1 MHYQPILKSIRYMA
15 SLQGDFDWPTGEIE
29 ERNGGYF
36 FAGDGYEW
44 TSTITGHKSGVNVRV
59 DKIKNVSNRP
69 IALRTALSR
78 FSFFGGEYEVFTQ
91 YNEWCGEGYGKWQ
104 PLVTEISAEG
114 ESVRN
119 NSGASPF
126 MALYSCQTGRGMV
139 FHVVA
144 DSLWSIKVK
153 NYFQSAVDNTVE
165 IELGMMSRGLNYV
178 LEPGEELT
186 LPTVLFYE
194 FRNKTDMDCYKLHRY
209 LNDVYPAQSL
219 PIVYNTWMGLFDVL
233 DFDRVVEQLLRAKA
247 LGAEYFV
254 IDAGWFGP
262 PARWS
267 GSVGDWEES
276 DQSCLGGRMI
286 EIADLARANG
296 MKFGLWFE
304 PERANPNSQSV
315 KEHPEYYITEK
326 QFRFLNFGNEDARNY
341 IFEKLA
347 KNIRKY
353 NIEFIKFDFNA
364 EMGYDR
370 TGRAFTDWFE
380 GYRKFIR
387 RMRAEFPNVYLENC
401 ASGGERLTIASL
413 EGFGS
418 FWPSD
423 NHSIYK
429 QVEMFKG
436 NILHMPSRALEK
448 WIAIK
453 NLTKSTIYPSL
464 YDAELEAP
472 IVSCAEAAWRNLE
485 GVRLDYLLSAM
496 MGGPIGITCDLT
508 HVADTTLQ
516 SLADFISKYKK
527 DRSFW
532 MNSECHILCDTES
545 MLVLQFND
553 EAYSAVKICTFAK
566 TPQQYGITVYPAIEG
581 DATFVDKDGNEY
593 TSDELDK
600 NGVAIMLGGDT
611 ARFRSKTLMLKRKP

>member
-15 SLQGDFDWPTGEIE
+15 SLQGDFNWPTGEIV
-29 ERNGGYF
+29 ERDGGYF

-44 TSTITGHKSGVNVRV
+44 TSTITAHKSGVNVRV
-59 DKIKNVSNRP
+59 DKIKNVSDRA
-69 IALRTALSR
+69 IDFRTMLSR

-126 MALYSCQTGRGMV
+126 VGVYSCQTGRGMV

-144 DSLWSIKVK
+144 DSLWTIKVK

-165 IELGMMSRGLNYV
+165 VELGMMSRGLNYT
-178 LEPGEELT
+178 LMPGEELT

-194 FRNKTDMDCYKLHRY
+194 FRNKTDLDCYKLHRY
-209 LNDVYPAQSL
+209 LNDVYPAKGL
-219 PIVYNTWMGLFDVL
+219 PIIYNTWMGLFDVL
-233 DFDRVVEQLLRAKA
+233 NFDRVVEQMVRAKK

-262 PARWS
+262 PAHWS
-267 GSVGDWEES
+267 GSVGEWEES

-286 EIADLARANG
+286 EIADLVRANG

-304 PERANPNSQSV
+304 PERADPESPSV
-315 KEHPEYYITEK
+315 KAHPDYYIAEK
-326 QFRFLNFGNEDARNY
+326 YFRFLDFGNEEARNF
-341 IFEKLA
+341 IFEKVA

-370 TGRAFTDWFE
+370 TGRAFTAWFE
-380 GYRKFIR
+380 GYRKFVKRINE
-387 RMRAEFPNVYLENC
+387 EFPNVYLENC
-401 ASGGERLTIASL
+401 ASGGERMSIASL

-418 FWPSD
+418 FWASD

-429 QVEMFKG
+429 QVEMYKG

-448 WIAIK
+448 WIAIQ
-453 NLTKSTIYPSL
+453 TIGDFGPIYPSM
-464 YDAELEAP
+464 YNVELEEQ
-472 IVSCAEAAWRNLE
+472 IISCAEAAWRNLE
-485 GVRLDYLLSAM
+485 GVRRDYLLSAM

-508 HVADTTLQ
+508 RVGDTTLGV
-516 SLADFISKYKK
+516 LADFIAEYKK
-527 DRSFW
+527 ERTFW

-553 EAYSAVKICTFAK
+553 EAYSKVKICTFAK
-566 TPQQYGITVYPAIEG
+566 TPQQYNITVYPVIEG
-581 DATFVDKDGNEY
+581 DATFVDKDGKEY
-593 TSDELDK
+593 TSRDLDK
-600 NGVAIMLGGDT
+600 NGTTIELGGDA
-611 ARFRSKTLMLKRKP
+611 ARFHSKTLMLTRK

>member
-1 MHYQPILKSIRYMA
+1 MHYQPILKDIRYMA
-15 SLQGDFDWPTGEIE
+15 SLQGDFDWPAGEITE
-29 ERNGGYF
+29 CDGGYF
-36 FAGDGYEW
+36 FVGDGYEW
-44 TSTITGHKSGVNVRV
+44 RSTITEHKSGVNVRV
-59 DKIKNVSNRP
+59 DKIKNVSDRP

-104 PLVTEISAEG
+104 QLITEISAEG

-126 MALYSCQTGRGMV
+126 VGVYSCQTSRGMV

-144 DSLWSIKVK
+144 DSLWTIKVK

-178 LEPGEELT
+178 LKPGEELT
-186 LPTVLFYE
+186 LPKILFYE

-209 LNDVYPAQSL
+209 LNDVYPAKSL
-219 PIVYNTWMGLFDVL
+219 PIIYNTWMGLFDVL
-233 DFDRVVEQLLRAKA
+233 DFDRVVEQLMRAKV
-247 LGAEYFV
+247 LGVEYFV

-262 PARWS
+262 PAQWS
-267 GSVGDWEES
+267 DSVGEWEES
-276 DQSCLGGRMI
+276 DQSRLGGRMI

-304 PERANPNSQSV
+304 PERASTQAPSV
-315 KEHPEYYITEK
+315 KAHPDYYITENNHC
-326 QFRFLNFGNEDARNY
+326 FLNFGNEEARNY
-341 IFEKLA
+341 IFEKVA

-364 EMGYDR
+364 ELGYDR
-370 TGRAFTDWFE
+370 ASRAFTDWFE
-380 GYRKFIR
+380 GYRKFIIR
-387 RMRAEFPNVYLENC
+387 LNEEFPNVYLENC
-401 ASGGERLTIASL
+401 ASGGERLTIANL
-413 EGFGS
+413 EGFDS

-453 NLTKSTIYPSL
+453 NLTNSTIYPSV
-464 YDAELEAP
+464 YDAELEFP
-472 IVSCAEAAWRNLE
+472 IISCAEAAWRNLE
-485 GVRLDYLLSAM
+485 GVRLDYLTSAM

-508 HVADTTLQ
+508 HVVDTTLQ
-516 SLADFISKYKK
+516 TLADFIAEYKK
-527 DRSFW
+527 DRTFW

-553 EAYSAVKICTFAK
+553 AAYSQIKVCTFAK
-566 TPQQYGITVYPAIEG
+566 TPQQYKITVYPVVEG
-581 DATFVDKDGNEY
+581 DATFADANGKEY
-593 TSDELDK
+593 TSAELDK
-600 NGVAIMLGGDT
+600 NGATIELGGPV
-611 ARFRSKTLMLKRKP
+611 ARFRSKTLILRKK